1 METTLL
7 DRAVAAVTTP
17 VQQATEAVSEFAGQ
31 ARDVKARA
39 SDAAEEY
46 RRAITREVGRAARR
60 VDYARQASAYRIQQA
75 PFAAVAIACAAGF
88 LGGAATAW
96 ALLRA
101 RGGDEPAKES
111 TPR

>member
-7 DRAVAAVTTP
+7 DRTVAAVTTP
-17 VQQATEAVSEFAGQ
+17 VQQATIAASEFAGQ
-31 ARDVKARA
+31 ARDVKGRA

-46 RRAITREVGRAARR
+46 RRAIRREVGRASRR
-60 VDYARQASAYRIQQA
+60 VDYARQESAYRIQQA

-96 ALLRA
+96 ALMRA
-101 RGGDEPAKES
+101 GGGDEPATKS
-111 TPR
+111 PPR